1 MAKKVYD
8 QDGLDMQHTNWSGD
22 AATGGLPV
30 SGRLVE
36 NYVKSIDEK
45 ATPTEELVSGETKA
59 PTSGTVFDA
68 LVFLFNRYIICW
80 L

>member
-45 ATPTEELVSGETKA
+45 ATPTE
-59 PTSGTVFDA
+59 D
-68 LVFLFNRYIICW
+68 W
-80 L
+80 